1 MEKKDLR
8 AFVRAKKR
16 AMTPVQVEAASA
28 RLAQQLF
35 RHPAYQA
42 ARSLYG
48 YLSYNQEVRTA
59 AILRQAQQ
67 DGKLIT
73 GQAPGASFA
82 FGLKLLAALRG
93 EQTAADVAEG
103 MVIRG

>member
-1 MEKKDLR
+1 MIR
-8 AFVRAKKR
+8 
-16 AMTPVQVEAASA
+16 Q
-28 RLAQQLF
+28 
-35 RHPAYQA
+35 
-42 ARSLYG
+42 
-48 YLSYNQEVRTA
+48 
-59 AILRQAQQ
+59 QAQQ